1 MVQRFFVK
9 VLELLETLNDRR
21 KCKADKS
28 REKFANLQYYKT
40 AIVRKSN
47 TTTWLAGHFEERAK
61 VTLHRVLGVV
71 LNDPYFIWDSF
82 YLVTCRPSKITS
94 SMKISVIMI

>member
-1 MVQRFFVK
+1 MNGGGSQW
-9 VLELLETLNDRR
+9 R
-21 KCKADKS
+21 KCKAGKS
-28 REKFANLQYYKT
+28 RENLANLQHYNT
-40 AIVRKSN
+40 AIVCKSN
-47 TTTWLAGHFEERAK
+47 TTTTTTTTTTTWLAGHFEERAK